1 LSTPDAGS
9 SFDATIADATGDAE
23 DTGAFDVAITYAN
36 PGRLA
41 AFEASAPQ
49 AGDGGGGD
57 GGAIEDAGSSV
68 EDAMVEAGPPPLPG
82 SNWPVCACD
91 YFPSTLGAR
100 RPITDD
106 AGSCPGFVYS
116 GHSACESDTVA
127 SLTPEDFKRNLWP
140 PCCAFRDAG
149 LVGPGEPHDTTWSK
163 FTACAALYE
172 CIFGP
177 NPLFTVTDDNWSLS
191 VGRPPPAIQP
201 YSGEKP
207 DGASNDWYRVGN
219 AANGPCKW
227 YYEEAFETL
236 DPNVITQ
243 NIGNTVLGD
252 VGSEGA
258 VVTSLLSEVGNPN
271 SGPPPEECFFP
282 DSGDAPDASDA
293 IDAGGD
299 GSRE

>member
-9 SFDATIADATGDAE
+9 SFDATIADAASDAE

-49 AGDGGGGD
+49 AGNAGD
-57 GGAIEDAGSSV
+57 GGALEDAGSSAL
-68 EDAMVEAGPPPLPG
+68 DANVEAAPPPLPG

-116 GHSACESDTVA
+116 GHSACEADTVG
-127 SLTPEDFKRNLWP
+127 SLTSEEFKRNVWP

-177 NPLFTVTDDNWSLS
+177 NPLFTVTDDSWNSALWS
-191 VGRPPPAIQP
+191 PPVAIQP
-201 YSGEKP
+201 YSGEHP
-207 DGASNDWYRVGN
+207 DGAPADWYLVGH
-219 AANGPCKW
+219 AADGPCKW

-236 DPNVITQ
+236 DPNVI
-243 NIGNTVLGD
+243 NKSLSNTVLGD

-258 VVTSLLSEVGNPN
+258 VVTSLLSLVGNPN

-282 DSGDAPDASDA
+282 DSGDTPDS
-293 IDAGGD
+293 GTD
-299 GSRE
+299 GSSE